1 MAGKATRRAD
11 LKISGMAC
19 AACSAAVEKALK
31 SLDGVSSAEV
41 NLGTE
46 SATVDYDSGKLKLED
61 LEDAVRKAGYDVVD
75 EKAILKIGGMAC
87 AMCVSAL
94 EAALRNL
101 DGIVEARVNLALEKA
116 YVTFNP
122 RMVVLAEMKKAIE
135 DAGYQFL
142 GVAGDEA
149 LADRER
155 EDRER
160 KRDLADKKRRIIIG
174 FAASILLMALMY
186 VPVHQLIPVAYHM
199 AVPDPMGL
207 IMLALSA
214 PVFVYVSRSIFK
226 AALRSLSNRVLD
238 MDVMYSMGIGVAYLS
253 SILGTFGIVLTPD
266 FMFYETAV
274 MLATFLTLGRYLEA
288 RAKGRTSE
296 AIEKLI
302 GLSPKKAVIIRDG
315 LESEIFVEEV
325 MAGDLLLV
333 RPGESIPA
341 DGLVERGESYVD
353 ESMITGES
361 LPAFKNPESSVVGGT
376 LNKNGSLQIRATR
389 VGKETV
395 LARIISLVEAAQ
407 GSRPQVQRIADR
419 AVSYF
424 IPTILF
430 IAAASFVYWYFV
442 AQNTLLFSLTA
453 LISVLVVACPCAL
466 GLATP
471 TAITVGIGRGAE
483 LGILIK
489 SGEAL
494 EASEKLNVVA
504 FDKTG
509 TLTVGR
515 PDVTDIAAF
524 GEREEEMLLLAASAE
539 RGSEHPLAEAIV
551 RKAHEQWLDLAE
563 AEGFE
568 ARPGKGVLALVEG
581 RKVVA
586 GNRVLF
592 AEEGIEIPGEM
603 LEKAS
608 LFEEQGRTA
617 ILLGLEGR
625 GSAVFSISDR
635 LKETAREAISE
646 LLRMNL
652 SVVMITGDNSRSAFA
667 VAGQLGIERTL
678 SEVLPEDKSGEIKR
692 MQEGGSNVAFV
703 GDGINDAPA
712 LAQADVGIAIGS
724 GTDVAIETGDIVLM
738 KDDLLDAVAA
748 IQLSRKVIS
757 RIKQNIFWAFAY
769 NALLV
774 PVAAGALYP
783 AFGITF
789 RPELAGLA
797 MAASS
802 VTVVSLSLLL
812 KRYVPP
818 AIKIKNRRLD

>member
-1 MAGKATRRAD
+1 MAATKKAEIKVT
-11 LKISGMAC
+11 GMAC
-19 AACSAAVEKALK
+19 AACSAAVER
-31 SLDGVSSAEV
+31 SLSNLNGVASAAVNLSAE
-41 NLGTE
+41 TASIE
-46 SATVDYDSGKLKLED
+46 YDPQRLQLAD
-61 LEDAVRKAGYDVVD
+61 LEKAIRDAGYDVIDD
-75 EKAILKIGGMAC
+75 EVVLKIGGMSC
-87 AMCVSAL
+87 AMCVAAL
-94 EAALRNL
+94 EAALLKL
-101 DGIVEARVNLALEKA
+101 DGVVEARVNLASEKA
-116 YVTFNP
+116 YVIYNP
-122 RMVVLAEMKKAIE
+122 RIVGLAEMKTAVA

-142 GVAGDEA
+142 GLAGEEGS
-149 LADRER
+149 ADREKEAR
-155 EDRER
+155 Q
-160 KRDLADKKRRIIIG
+160 KDLAEKKRRIIIG
-174 FAASILLMALMY
+174 FAASLLLMALMY
-186 VPVHQLIPVAYHM
+186 LPLHQIIPMNNHKAL
-199 AVPDPMGL
+199 PDIMGL
-207 IMLALSA
+207 IMLLVSA
-214 PVFVYVSRSIFK
+214 PVFVYVSLPIFR
-226 AALRSLSNRVLD
+226 AAARSLSHRILD
-238 MDVMYSMGIGVAYLS
+238 MDVMYGMGIGVAYLS

-296 AIEKLI
+296 AIVKLV
-302 GLSPKKAVIIRDG
+302 GLQPRKAVILKDG
-315 LESEIFVEEV
+315 REKEIYAEEIMV
-325 MAGDLLLV
+325 GDMLLV
-333 RPGESIPA
+333 RPGEKIPA
-341 DGLVERGESYVD
+341 DGLVETGESYVD

-361 LPAFKNPESSVVGGT
+361 IPVLKKPESFAVGGT

-389 VGKETV
+389 VGKDTA
-395 LARIISLVEAAQ
+395 LARIISLVETAQ
-407 GSRPQVQRIADR
+407 GSRPAVQRIADR

-424 IPTILF
+424 IPVIITIALAAF
-430 IAAASFVYWYFV
+430 IYWYFV
-442 AQNTLLFSLTA
+442 AHNTLLFSLTA

-494 EASEKLNVVA
+494 EASEKLDAVA

-515 PDVTDIAAF
+515 PEVTDMAAL
-524 GEREEEMLLLAASAE
+524 GMEEAEALRLAASAQIP
-539 RGSEHPLAEAIV
+539 SEHPLGEALV
-551 RKAHEQWLDLAE
+551 RKARQMGLVLAQ

-568 ARPGKGVLALVEG
+568 ARPGKGVLAVAESH
-581 RKVVA
+581 RVVA
-586 GNRVLF
+586 GNRMLF
-592 AEEGIEIPGEM
+592 ADEGIALSPEI

-608 LFEEQGRTA
+608 FYESQGRTA
-617 ILLGLEGR
+617 VLLALDGR
-625 GSAVFSISDR
+625 GCAAFSISDQV
-635 LKETAREAISE
+635 KSMAQEAV
-646 LLRMNL
+646 LQLQRMNL
-652 SVVMITGDNSRSAFA
+652 SVVMITGDNARSAEA
-667 VAGQLGIERTL
+667 IAGLLGIKRVL

-692 MQEGGSNVAFV
+692 MQEGGSSVAFV

-738 KDDLLDAVAA
+738 KDDLRDAVAA

-812 KRYVPP
+812 KKYVPP
-818 AIKIKNRRLD
+818 AIKDR